1 MGNNGLS
8 RVNSRHLHRANGAD
22 NQIAV
27 GNPAVSTCTM
37 SRRRFIGTAAA
48 GAAALVCG
56 SSIWTQGRVEAAT
69 FGSPDPKPILGGIRL
84 PHPPVFLHVSVP
96 DRGVEL
102 ATITDFEGLVGV
114 SHVLGVGTRTH
125 PRTGVKT
132 RLLFSADLRFMQGTF
147 IGMDGQRDSGTY
159 GFV

>member
-8 RVNSRHLHRANGAD
+8 RVNSRRLHRASGAD

-56 SSIWTQGRVEAAT
+56 PSIWAQARVEAAM
-69 FGSPDPKPILGGIRL
+69 FGSPDPKPIPGGVRL
-84 PHPPVFLHVSVP
+84 PHPPGFLHVSVP

-114 SHVLGVGTRTH
+114 SHVQGVGTRTH

-147 IGMDGQRDSGTY
+147 IGMDGQRDNGTY